1 MPINSEVTGAIR
13 KYALKNAVDY
23 GKAHEGSVLNKIISL
38 YPEHKSDIKSLA
50 REVAKIVE
58 EVNSLE
64 KDSLQSEYSK
74 YASDFESEQ
83 RVRVKKTS
91 KPNLELEGAVS
102 CDFATIPSRAER
114 IHAHRSC
121 EGPFP

>member
-1 MPINSEVTGAIR
+1 MRV
-13 KYALKNAVDY
+13 LKNAVVPE
-23 GKAHEGSVLNKIISL
+23 KRMRGSVLNKIISL
-38 YPEHKSDIKSLA
+38 SPEHKSDIKSLA

-83 RVRVKKTS
+83 RVRVRRPQSRTW
-91 KPNLELEGAVS
+91 N
-102 CDFATIPSRAER
+102 SRAQSPAILPQDTLPR
-114 IHAHRSC
+114 RTDTC
-121 EGPFP
+121 T